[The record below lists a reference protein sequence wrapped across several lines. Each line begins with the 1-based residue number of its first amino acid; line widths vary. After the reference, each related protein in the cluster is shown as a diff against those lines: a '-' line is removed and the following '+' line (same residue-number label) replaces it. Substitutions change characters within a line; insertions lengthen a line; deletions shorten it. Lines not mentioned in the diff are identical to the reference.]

1 MNLSLF
7 RRSRE
12 PDAAVAARSRAAAR
26 SAVSGAQDY
35 RALRSPPLPQDLVLS
50 SAARTWIDALPA
62 HSRPNALAEHFPRIA
77 NRLALCWRDP
87 TLTLQVLDQFLIDR
101 RGDRQGF
108 PAAVREDLIA
118 LRDLADTLR
127 IRAGIDGLE
136 VEELEGDPWGDTT
149 TKPLGL

>member
-26 SAVSGAQDY
+26 SAVNGAQDY
-35 RALRSPPLPQDLVLS
+35 RALRSPPRPQDLVLS
-50 SAARTWIDALPA
+50 SVARAWVEGLPA
-62 HSRPNALAEHFPRIA
+62 RARPTALASQFPRIA

-87 TLTLQVLDQFLIDR
+87 ALTLQVLDQLLLDR
-101 RGDRQGF
+101 RGGRQGF

-136 VEELEGDPWGDTT
+136 VEELDGGPWGDTT
-149 TKPLGL
+149 TKPAGL